1 MGKALDKEIESLKGM
16 INEMTVTARSMVKD
30 VMEGL
35 VRRDKSLY
43 SKVNDMEEAVN
54 KFEMLTDDLS
64 WKIIALRQ
72 PMGADLRFVLAARK
86 INSVLERTAD
96 EAINISK
103 KVDYLITVPELKPLI
118 DLPRMTEMAI
128 DALSSAI
135 ETVYN
140 ADMDAARAIC
150 INDSVIDNLRD
161 QIHRELLT
169 YMQESPDNIQRALNL
184 MMIAKSLERI
194 GDMAT
199 DIAEDAIYYHQGK
212 DIRHHAES
220 DEEFKKNYKKKE
232 KK

>member
-1 MGKALDKEIESLKGM
+1 MGKALDKEIESLKAM

-35 VRRDKSLY
+35 VRRDKSIY
-43 SKVNDMEEAVN
+43 SKVNDMEESVN

-103 KVDYLITVPELKPLI
+103 KVDYLITVAELKPLI

-169 YMQESPDNIQRALNL
+169 YMQESPDNIQRALYL

>member
-1 MGKALDKEIESLKGM
+1 MGKALDKEIESLKAM

-43 SKVNDMEEAVN
+43 SKVNDMEESVN
-54 KFEMLTDDLS
+54 KYEMLTDDLS

-103 KVDYLITVPELKPLI
+103 KVDYLISVAELKPLI

-169 YMQESPDNIQRALNL
+169 YMQESSDNIQRALNL

>member
-16 INEMTVTARSMVKD
+16 INEMTIIARAMVKD
-30 VMEGL
+30 AMEGL
-35 VRRDKSLY
+35 VRRDKTFY
-43 SKVNDMEEAVN
+43 ARIGEMEESVN
-54 KFEMLTDDLS
+54 RYEMESDDLS

-96 EAINISK
+96 EAVNIFK
-103 KVDYLITVPELKPLI
+103 KVEYLISVPELKPLI
-118 DLPRMTEMAI
+118 DLPRMTEMVM
-128 DALSSAI
+128 DALTMAV
-135 ETVYN
+135 ETIYS
-140 ADMDAARAIC
+140 ADMDAAREIC

>member
-16 INEMTVTARSMVKD
+16 INEMTIIARAMVKD

-35 VRRDKSLY
+35 VRRDKTFFA
-43 SKVNDMEEAVN
+43 KIGEMEESVN
-54 KFEMLTDDLS
+54 RYEMESDDLS

-86 INSVLERTAD
+86 INSVLVRTAD
-96 EAINISK
+96 EAVNIFK
-103 KVDYLITVPELKPLI
+103 KVEYLISVPELKPLI
-118 DLPRMTEMAI
+118 DLPRMTEMAM
-128 DALSSAI
+128 DALTLAV
-135 ETVYN
+135 ETIYS
-140 ADMDAARAIC
+140 ADMDAAREIC

>member
-169 YMQESPDNIQRALNL
+169 YMQESPDNIQRA
-184 MMIAKSLERI
+184 
-194 GDMAT
+194 
-199 DIAEDAIYYHQGK
+199 
-212 DIRHHAES
+212 
-220 DEEFKKNYKKKE
+220 
-232 KK
+232 

>member
-1 MGKALDKEIESLKGM
+1 MAKALDKEIESLKGM
-16 INEMTVTARSMVKD
+16 INEMTVISRSMVKD

-43 SKVNDMEEAVN
+43 SKIHKMEEAVN
-54 KFEMLTDDLS
+54 GYEMRSDDLS

-96 EAINISK
+96 EAVNIFK
-103 KVDYLITVPELKPLI
+103 KVEYLISVPALKPLI
-118 DLPRMTEMAI
+118 DLPRMTELAV
-128 DALSSAI
+128 DALTSSI
-135 ETVYN
+135 ETIYN
-140 ADMDAARAIC
+140 GDMDLAREIC
-150 INDSVIDNLRD
+150 INDSVIDSLRD
-161 QIHRELLT
+161 QIHRELIT
-169 YMQESPDNIQRALNL
+169 YMQDSPDNIQRALNL

>member
-16 INEMTVTARSMVKD
+16 INEMTIIARAMVKD

-35 VRRDKSLY
+35 VRRDKTFFA
-43 SKVNDMEEAVN
+43 KIGEMEESVN
-54 KFEMLTDDLS
+54 RYEMESDDLS

-96 EAINISK
+96 EAVNIFK
-103 KVDYLITVPELKPLI
+103 KVEYLISVPELKPLI
-118 DLPRMTEMAI
+118 DLPRMTEMAM
-128 DALSSAI
+128 DALTLAV
-135 ETVYN
+135 ETIYS
-140 ADMDAARAIC
+140 ADMDAAREIC

-212 DIRHHAES
+212 DIRHHSES

>member
-1 MGKALDKEIESLKGM
+1 MAKILDKEIESLKNM
-16 INEMTVTARSMVKD
+16 INDMTVTARSMVKD

-35 VRRDKSLY
+35 VKRDKKIY
-43 SKVNDMEEAVN
+43 SKINEMEESVN
-54 KFEMLTDDLS
+54 KLEMMTDDLS

-96 EAINISK
+96 EAVNIAK
-103 KVDYLITVPELKPLI
+103 KADYLIGVAELKPLI
-118 DLPRMTEMAI
+118 DLPRMSELAV
-128 DALSSAI
+128 DALSLAI

-150 INDSVIDNLRD
+150 INDNFIDNLRD
-161 QIHRELLT
+161 QIYRELLT
-169 YMQESPDNIQRALNL
+169 YMQESTDNIHRAINL
-184 MMIAKSLERI
+184 IMIAKSLERI

-212 DIRHHAES
+212 DVRHHAES
-220 DEEFKKNYKKKE
+220 DEEFKKNYKKKDR
-232 KK
+232 K

>member
-16 INEMTVTARSMVKD
+16 INEMTIIARAMVKD

-35 VRRDKSLY
+35 VRRDKTFFA
-43 SKVNDMEEAVN
+43 KIGEMEESVN
-54 KFEMLTDDLS
+54 RYEMESDDLS

-96 EAINISK
+96 EAVNIFK
-103 KVDYLITVPELKPLI
+103 KVEYLISVPELKPLI
-118 DLPRMTEMAI
+118 DLPRMTEMAM
-128 DALSSAI
+128 DALTLAV
-135 ETVYN
+135 ETIYS
-140 ADMDAARAIC
+140 ADMDAAREIC